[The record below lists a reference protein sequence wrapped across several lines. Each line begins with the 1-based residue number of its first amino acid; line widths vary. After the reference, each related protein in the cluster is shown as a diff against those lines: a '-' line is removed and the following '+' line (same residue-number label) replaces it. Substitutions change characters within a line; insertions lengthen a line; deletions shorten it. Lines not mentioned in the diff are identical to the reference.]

1 MAAAATGFYGR
12 QIAPRLLHGGC
23 SLRPITQQRRR
34 LVPQASGVV
43 VEIGI
48 GSGLNLPHYDPA
60 RVSRVI
66 GVDPDPVLLR
76 MGRERV
82 EAASFE
88 VDIFPVSAEDIPVE
102 TGTADTVLATYT
114 FCSLRDVEG
123 VLTELKRVLKP
134 GGQLLFC
141 EHGRSHHPGTAKWQD
156 RFTPMWRLL
165 TGGCSL
171 NRNVSRL
178 IANSGFRIV
187 SVDNYVLPLTPEV
200 LGFHYLGMAVPR

>member
-1 MAAAATGFYGR
+1 MAAAAIGFYGR

-66 GVDPDPVLLR
+66 GVDPDPVVLR
-76 MGRERV
+76 MGRERA
-82 EAASFE
+82 EAAPFE
-88 VDIFPVSAEDIPVE
+88 VDILPVSAEEIPLE

-114 FCSLRDVEG
+114 FCSLRNVEG

-141 EHGRSHHPGTAKWQD
+141 EHGRSHHPRTAKWQD
-156 RFTPMWRLL
+156 RIAPMWSLF

-178 IANSGFRIV
+178 IANSGFRVV
-187 SVDNYVLPLTPEV
+187 SVDNYVLPLTPEI